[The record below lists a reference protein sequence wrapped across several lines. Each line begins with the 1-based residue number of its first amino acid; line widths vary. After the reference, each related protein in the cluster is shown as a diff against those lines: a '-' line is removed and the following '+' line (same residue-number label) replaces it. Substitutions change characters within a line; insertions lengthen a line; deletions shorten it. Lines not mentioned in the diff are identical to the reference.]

1 MVSFLKSM
9 MINRIK
15 MMIPVGGDEN
25 WRENMIDM
33 LPMFPSF
40 LSLTISIFIMHHYR
54 PAESGM

>member
-1 MVSFLKSM
+1 
-9 MINRIK
+9 
-15 MMIPVGGDEN
+15 MIPVGGDEN